1 MNLHCDWPVELLR
14 WLMGWAGYLQK
25 VPDTLTKLSFLWE
38 QWKLTSCSG
47 PLYIIFFFFFYLFF
61 GRRNNTIWILEVTR
75 TSRMHKNSLQAGTYQ
90 TLALLVF
97 K

>member
-1 MNLHCDWPVELLR
+1 MNLHCDWSVELLR

-38 QWKLTSCSG
+38 QWKLTLCSG
-47 PLYIIFFFFFYLFF
+47 PFF
-61 GRRNNTIWILEVTR
+61 GRRNNTNWILEVTR

-90 TLALLVF
+90 NTSLACLNNFFIFFLSL
-97 K
+97 

>member
-47 PLYIIFFFFFYLFF
+47 PLYIIFFFFLFVFWSEEQYHLDF
-61 GRRNNTIWILEVTR
+61 GSDSYIKNAQEQFASWNLSNT
-75 TSRMHKNSLQAGTYQ
+75 SLAC
-90 TLALLVF
+90 F
-97 K
+97 